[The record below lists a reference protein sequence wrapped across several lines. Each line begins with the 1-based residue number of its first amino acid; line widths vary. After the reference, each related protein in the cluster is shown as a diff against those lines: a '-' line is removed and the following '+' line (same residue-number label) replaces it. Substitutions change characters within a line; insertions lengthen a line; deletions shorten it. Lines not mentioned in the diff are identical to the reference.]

1 MVMPISGVTAASSIT
16 SVAPTS
22 ATPAPTATDGFTDKI
37 AGAMQSVSDSINQ
50 ADATVQDVAAGG
62 DTPIHEMMV
71 AQTKAQLNTELLVQM
86 RNKAVEAYQEIM
98 RMQV

>member
-1 MVMPISGVTAASSIT
+1 MVMPISGVTASSSIGSIGGIAGT
-16 SVAPTS
+16 TPP
-22 ATPAPTATDGFTDKI
+22 ATPDGFADKMT
-37 AGAMQSVSDSINQ
+37 GAMQSVSDSITE
-50 ADATVQDVAAGG
+50 ADSLVQDVATGG

-71 AQTKAQLNTELLVQM
+71 AQTKAQLTTELAVQM

>member
-1 MVMPISGVTAASSIT
+1 MVMPVSGVTAASSIT

-22 ATPAPTATDGFTDKI
+22 ATPAPTAADGFTYKI
-37 AGAMQSVSDSINQ
+37 AGAMQSVSDSISQ
-50 ADATVQDVAAGG
+50 ADAAVQDVAAGG

>member
-1 MVMPISGVTAASSIT
+1 MVMPISGVTAASSLT
-16 SVAPTS
+16 AVARTS
-22 ATPAPTATDGFTDKI
+22 ASPAPTAADGFTDKI
-37 AGAMQSVSDSINQ
+37 AGAMQSVSDSI
-50 ADATVQDVAAGG
+50 ADADGKVQDVAAGG

>member
-1 MVMPISGVTAASSIT
+1 MVMPISGATAAASIT

-22 ATPAPTATDGFTDKI
+22 SSPAPSAADGFTDKI
-37 AGAMQSVSDSINQ
+37 AGAMQSVSDSIAQ
-50 ADATVQDVAAGG
+50 ADANVQDVAAGG